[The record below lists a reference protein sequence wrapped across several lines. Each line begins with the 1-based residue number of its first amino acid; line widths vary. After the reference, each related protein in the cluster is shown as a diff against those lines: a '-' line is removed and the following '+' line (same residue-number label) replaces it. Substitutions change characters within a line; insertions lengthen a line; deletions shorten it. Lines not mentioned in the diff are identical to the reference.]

1 MTHQT
6 NKNAII
12 YCRVSDAKQKIRGDG
27 LGSQETRCREY
38 ANYRQLNV
46 VQVFREDY
54 TGATSNRPELKALLA
69 FLRQHRSNPHV
80 VIIDDL
86 SRLARDV
93 VAFRKTRDAIIA
105 AGGILECPSYVFGDT
120 SDSHFMENVL
130 ASAAQHQREKNKE
143 QTFNRMRARAQNGY
157 WVYGEPQGYK
167 FDKAVGGGRLMYRH
181 EPVASIVT
189 EALEGFASGRF
200 ESQAEVKRFLESQP
214 LFPKSKRGTVTIER
228 VRVMLTQCLYAGML
242 ELPKWGVTMRK
253 AQHEALITFET
264 YTRIQERLNGKPRAP
279 VRLDVNQAFALRGFI
294 CCSDCDHPM
303 TANYSKGSKGKHYPY
318 YLCRQAG
325 CPSNSKS
332 ISRDKV
338 EAAFGELLRSLAPA
352 RELFDLAAAIFRDL
366 WDDQASKAKERKK
379 AMAKELTEIDRK
391 VAQVVDRIVDAESKT
406 VIGALEKRLD
416 EMEQRKLLL
425 AENIAK
431 CGTPV
436 RDYDESFRTSME
448 FLASPWIL
456 WESDSLEDRRAAV
469 KLTFSDQLKYDRKTG
484 FRTPEISLPFKALRG
499 ISDDNEVMAHP
510 KGFEPLASA
519 FGGQR
524 SIQLSYGCLAPERG
538 AALAKCTD
546 TAKLIRWGLSR

>member
-1 MTHQT
+1 
-6 NKNAII
+6 
-12 YCRVSDAKQKIRGDG
+12 
-27 LGSQETRCREY
+27 
-38 ANYRQLNV
+38 
-46 VQVFREDY
+46 
-54 TGATSNRPELKALLA
+54 
-69 FLRQHRSNPHV
+69 
-80 VIIDDL
+80 
-86 SRLARDV
+86 
-93 VAFRKTRDAIIA
+93 
-105 AGGILECPSYVFGDT
+105 
-120 SDSHFMENVL
+120 
-130 ASAAQHQREKNKE
+130 
-143 QTFNRMRARAQNGY
+143 
-157 WVYGEPQGYK
+157 
-167 FDKAVGGGRLMYRH
+167 
-181 EPVASIVT
+181 
-189 EALEGFASGRF
+189 
-200 ESQAEVKRFLESQP
+200 
-214 LFPKSKRGTVTIER
+214 
-228 VRVMLTQCLYAGML
+228 ML

-253 AQHEALITFET
+253 AQHEPLISFET
-264 YTRIQERLNGKPRAP
+264 YTRIQERLNGKVRAP

-456 WESDSLEDRRAAV
+456 WESDSLEDKRAAV
-469 KLTFSDQLKYDRKTG
+469 KLTFSDQLKYDRKEG
-484 FRTPEISLPFKALRG
+484 FRTPKISLPFKALRE
-499 ISDDNEVMAHP
+499 IYDCNEVMAHP
-510 KGFEPLASA
+510 TGFEPVASA
-519 FGGQR
+519 FGGQKIHGLMFTLCHEN
-524 SIQLSYGCLAPERG
+524 SPLPAELGIFDLVIVDEASQSTLSALPALFRARQILVVGDDKQVSPDNVGLNMDHANMLAQRH
-538 AALAKCTD
+538 
-546 TAKLIRWGLSR
+546 LSRQVPLFVGPMRQESSLYDLASVIFGADRFMLCEHFRCAAPIIEFSKQQFYDGKLRPLRLSKASERLDPVLVDVLVTDGYRKGGGNTNPPEADFIIAELLRLPSGSPVATKTTSCRILSS